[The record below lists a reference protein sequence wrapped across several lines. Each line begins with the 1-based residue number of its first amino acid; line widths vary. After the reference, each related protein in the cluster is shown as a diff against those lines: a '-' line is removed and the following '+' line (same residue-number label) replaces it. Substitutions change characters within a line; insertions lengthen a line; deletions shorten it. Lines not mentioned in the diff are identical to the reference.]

1 MKKLI
6 ALAVSALLFISSTF
20 AIDISVGGRGNLNFG
35 LGTTLYGETDESL
48 KILEAWVKLL
58 GGKVSKGGNVGG
70 GFGVYGN
77 LVFMNDPVKLGVQP
91 EINLNFNNGY
101 HFKYSLFGN
110 SARVSYGVQSID
122 IPVLVEVGIPINE
135 KFEVAFGIGPQFS
148 IPFGPTATMA
158 TSDTATSSKEGTIK
172 YKAKGVN
179 FGMVFD
185 AAGKFFVTEKIGLVG
200 GLRYNLDFTPTKIET
215 SVTSGN
221 VSVSVVEKVFTRRS
235 LNIGVGAEYKF

>member
-91 EINLNFNNGY
+91 EIN
-101 HFKYSLFGN
+101 
-110 SARVSYGVQSID
+110 
-122 IPVLVEVGIPINE
+122 
-135 KFEVAFGIGPQFS
+135 
-148 IPFGPTATMA
+148 
-158 TSDTATSSKEGTIK
+158 
-172 YKAKGVN
+172 
-179 FGMVFD
+179 
-185 AAGKFFVTEKIGLVG
+185 
-200 GLRYNLDFTPTKIET
+200 
-215 SVTSGN
+215 
-221 VSVSVVEKVFTRRS
+221 
-235 LNIGVGAEYKF
+235 